1 MIENYFK
8 IAIRNLLKYKVFSFI
23 NIFGLA
29 VGMMVCM
36 LIILM
41 LVDQTSYDQFHV
53 KKDKVY
59 RIISKRADLP
69 LGMATTPV
77 PLANTL
83 KKDYPFV
90 EETTQLILGVG
101 GDAIYKDQSM
111 VMRGYFAEQTFF
123 DLFSYEL
130 EKGDRNTCLSDPNSI
145 VITVE
150 MANKLFGDENPIGK
164 TIRFVDRGL
173 MVIEFDFATMES
185 KPVDWGSYK
194 ITGIIDNKNIK
205 SHLKF
210 DVLVSVSSLVT
221 LYQEKKFDDNSENW
235 RRTSGAYTYIELK
248 SQKNENDLKA
258 ALKDIVIRQYADIE
272 KLKDSQFVA
281 QKLTEIT
288 PGTFLGNM
296 PSLRL
301 PKEAYYFLS
310 FLAIIVMVLACLN
323 YTNLSVARSLTRAK
337 EIGIRK
343 VTGAKRKNLILQFL
357 TESILIAMFAMILAI
372 NLLFLIKSGF
382 MNLWLNRYLNFEL
395 QESLL
400 VYFIF
405 AVFAVFIGML
415 AGVFPA
421 LNLSK
426 YHPVVILKN
435 FESLRPGK
443 LGLRKVLSI
452 SQLTVSLFFIVTSV
466 LMYNQI
472 QHFLGF
478 EYGFTSENII
488 NIELQGNDH
497 QRVAHE
503 LSTISGISTISA
515 SAYLPATGVFSSKDF
530 KRMDS
535 DEFVEIECL
544 SADKY
549 FHENLDLKI
558 IAGRNL
564 PDASE
569 VSGRFVLLNETAVQK
584 LGYDNLADIIGQT
597 FIMKNTNE
605 AVEVVG
611 ILKDFHSQS
620 AMFSDKIG
628 PFMIMNEP
636 DEFIYANVKVLTS
649 DISGT
654 IAKIEEKWKVIDPV
668 HPLKYSFYDDQ
679 VAALNQMLGD
689 VLSILGF
696 AAFLAVTIACLGL
709 LGMAMYSTE
718 RRRKEIGIRKVLGG
732 AEAGII
738 FTLSKEYLKM
748 LLIAI
753 LIAAPLSYFV
763 NNAWLQNFPNRVEF
777 GFGTILVSMLF
788 LLILGLITIGSQTF
802 KAALANPVD
811 SLRYE

>member
-1 MIENYFK
+1 MIKNYFK
-8 IAIRNLLKYKVFSFI
+8 IAIRNLLKYKIFSFI

-29 VGMMVCM
+29 VGMTVCM

-41 LVDQTSYDQFHV
+41 LVDQTSYDQFHA

-59 RIISKRADLP
+59 RIISKRSDLP

-83 KKDYPFV
+83 KKDYPFA
-90 EETTQLILGVG
+90 EETTQLVLGVG

-123 DLFSYEL
+123 DIFSYEL

-173 MVIEFDFATMES
+173 MVIEFDFATVES

-194 ITGIIDNKNIK
+194 ITGIIASKYLK

-210 DVLVSVSSLVT
+210 DALVSASSLTT
-221 LYQEKKFDDNSENW
+221 LYKEEKFKDNSENW
-235 RRTSGAYTYIELK
+235 RSSSRAYTYIELK
-248 SQKNENDLKA
+248 SQKNESDLKA
-258 ALKDIVIRQYADIE
+258 ALDNIVIRQYADIE

-405 AVFAVFIGML
+405 AGFAVFIGLL
-415 AGVFPA
+415 AGLFPA

-443 LGLRKVLSI
+443 LGLRKVI
-452 SQLTVSLFFIVTSV
+452 S
-466 LMYNQI
+466 
-472 QHFLGF
+472 
-478 EYGFTSENII
+478 
-488 NIELQGNDH
+488 
-497 QRVAHE
+497 
-503 LSTISGISTISA
+503 
-515 SAYLPATGVFSSKDF
+515 
-530 KRMDS
+530 
-535 DEFVEIECL
+535 
-544 SADKY
+544 
-549 FHENLDLKI
+549 
-558 IAGRNL
+558 
-564 PDASE
+564 
-569 VSGRFVLLNETAVQK
+569 
-584 LGYDNLADIIGQT
+584 
-597 FIMKNTNE
+597 
-605 AVEVVG
+605 
-611 ILKDFHSQS
+611 
-620 AMFSDKIG
+620 
-628 PFMIMNEP
+628 
-636 DEFIYANVKVLTS
+636 
-649 DISGT
+649 
-654 IAKIEEKWKVIDPV
+654 
-668 HPLKYSFYDDQ
+668 
-679 VAALNQMLGD
+679 
-689 VLSILGF
+689 
-696 AAFLAVTIACLGL
+696 
-709 LGMAMYSTE
+709 
-718 RRRKEIGIRKVLGG
+718 
-732 AEAGII
+732 
-738 FTLSKEYLKM
+738 
-748 LLIAI
+748 
-753 LIAAPLSYFV
+753 
-763 NNAWLQNFPNRVEF
+763 
-777 GFGTILVSMLF
+777 
-788 LLILGLITIGSQTF
+788 
-802 KAALANPVD
+802 
-811 SLRYE
+811 